1 MKWEDEESRS
11 DVHRFLRLLRSWA
24 SLLALSAVSVSAC
37 GSAEPE
43 TQAPATA
50 TERPVGGS
58 ASKPPSAADLAG
70 ARQIAGHSAG
80 GAGTTS
86 GTDGSR
92 TAPPATGSGGAT
104 AAPAIA
110 GAASAAGSG
119 GTEAAA
125 AGTGAVHAAGS
136 GGATEAAGAPA
147 ATAAVQCPDTA
158 LAPGDTTT
166 TLQVGGMARTF
177 SLHVPKGYTGES
189 PVALVLDWHGL
200 GSSGAAQKGLSGYE
214 ALSDQEGFIVAWA
227 NGLDNAWNIGPCCT
241 RSRTIDDLEF
251 ARAVVDDIKRR
262 ACIDPKRV
270 YADGYSMGGGMSYY
284 LACNAA
290 DVFAAVAPSA
300 FDLLVEDEMPCTP
313 ARPISVI
320 SFRGTSDPIVPY
332 TGGASSPPNGL
343 NVTIH
348 FRGAE
353 ETFKHWSTL
362 NACQG
367 EPTSTSGGCQTY
379 KECAEGSE
387 VTLCTK
393 EGGSHDPGDAKL
405 GWEMMKRHPMP

>member
-1 MKWEDEESRS
+1 
-11 DVHRFLRLLRSWA
+11 V
-24 SLLALSAVSVSAC
+24 C
-37 GSAEPE
+37 PE
-43 TQAPATA
+43 T
-50 TERPVGGS
+50 
-58 ASKPPSAADLAG
+58 
-70 ARQIAGHSAG
+70 
-80 GAGTTS
+80 
-86 GTDGSR
+86 
-92 TAPPATGSGGAT
+92 
-104 AAPAIA
+104 
-110 GAASAAGSG
+110 
-119 GTEAAA
+119 
-125 AGTGAVHAAGS
+125 
-136 GGATEAAGAPA
+136 
-147 ATAAVQCPDTA
+147 A
-158 LAPGDTTT
+158 LEPGDTTA

-177 SLHVPKGYTGES
+177 SLHVPTGYTGKS
-189 PVALVLDWHGL
+189 PVPLVLDWHGL
-200 GSSGAAQKGLSGYE
+200 GSSGAAQKGLSGYD

-241 RSRTIDDLEF
+241 QSRTIDDLEF
-251 ARAVVDDIKRR
+251 ARAVVDDIKSR

-300 FDLLVEDEMPCTP
+300 FDLLAEDEMPCKP
-313 ARPISVI
+313 VRPISVI

-353 ETFKHWSTL
+353 ATFEHWSTL
-362 NACQG
+362 NGCMG
-367 EPTSTSGGCQTY
+367 EPMSTSGGCQTY
-379 KECAEGSE
+379 SECAEGTE

-393 EGGSHDPGDAKL
+393 QGGSHDPGDAKL